1 MRSRHLLAVL
11 FLLPGTVLAGTCED
25 SYKKQGNPFTGTT
38 YTATVSVP
46 GLSVASAMGQLRS
59 IAVKNKLSI
68 LADDEGGSML
78 AEEPETMTHKPIPV
92 TFSASEGRVDMA
104 VKLNRG
110 ALGTGGDAMKKYM
123 CDMLT
128 DIKPGKAGMSKAQ
141 AAQSAGET
149 VTEISAVRLSLQVK
163 NQAKDN
169 EGAINARYKGKTFR
183 VNGFVSQVV
192 EDDGRYTLIFKSFD
206 PGELF
211 PVPIKCVIASNQ
223 VAYALSVREGER
235 TTLTGAFDQYERTL
249 DHFYLKDC
257 RP

>member
-1 MRSRHLLAVL
+1 MLAAL
-11 FLLPGTVLAGTCED
+11 FLLPAGTALADSCED
-25 SYKKQGNPFTGTT
+25 SYQKKGNPFTGTV
-38 YTATVSVP
+38 YTASVNVP
-46 GLSVASAMGQLRS
+46 NLSIASAMGQLRGV
-59 IAVKNKLSI
+59 AVKNKLSI

-78 AEEPETMTHKPIPV
+78 AEEPETMTHKPIPI
-92 TFSASEGRVDMA
+92 TFSASEGRVDMS

-110 ALGTGGDAMKKYM
+110 AFGAGADAMKKYM
-123 CDMLT
+123 CDMLA

-141 AAQSAGET
+141 AAQSAGAT
-149 VTEISAVRLSLQVK
+149 VTEISAVRLASQVK

-169 EGAINARYKGKTFR
+169 EGAINARYKGKAFR

-206 PGELF
+206 TSELF
-211 PVPIKCVIASNQ
+211 PVPIKCIIASNQ
-223 VAYALSVREGER
+223 AAYALSVREGEKA
-235 TTLTGAFDQYERTL
+235 TLTGTFDQYDRTL